1 MGMGVGVGALA
12 VGMGNSTT
20 CDLVLLCVSQRPMSF
35 SGFVLFSLSQL
46 GFSHPR
52 PSSNYRRNSPGWCEC
67 VICQVPK
74 IWLHHNSPRWH
85 VSRFVGPYL
94 LRTWGADKETDGA
107 TGLDPRGFPSWTG
120 TPTRPGLSEVRLPPP
135 APARPRDIFCF
146 LVLYRKLKNN

>member
-94 LRTWGADKETDGA
+94 LRTWGAKRQMVPLAWTRVA
-107 TGLDPRGFPSWTG
+107 SHRGLE
-120 TPTRPGLSEVRLPPP
+120 RPPDQASARSASPPP
-135 APARPRDIFCF
+135 RPRTPQRYF
-146 LVLYRKLKNN
+146 LLFGIVSKIKK